1 MGTPDS
7 SLLEEYQK
15 KATHMEFDFPEK
27 KGSGIVS
34 LMDHVSK
41 QCIDLVQKL
50 LIYDPND
57 RITASQALKHP
68 YFKDLRENDVRQT
81 FSVTQ
86 PITYAGQH
94 SDKEEKSIKLA
105 SKPNKKKHS
114 DSSELPPIKKKEKKF
129 GSYGKTMLL
138 TKKSKHK
145 YVSPYMKKG
154 HKLSKFEY

>member
-105 SKPNKKKHS
+105 SKPK
-114 DSSELPPIKKKEKKF
+114 
-129 GSYGKTMLL
+129 
-138 TKKSKHK
+138 
-145 YVSPYMKKG
+145 
-154 HKLSKFEY
+154 